1 MNFKRF
7 FEQSLITES
16 KQEIMNLG
24 YPPIMAKLFFK
35 RFGRNAYLIA
45 KWYRDY
51 RTHDPTEN
59 WFNWVHDGLWANSR
73 FRITLPDMIKLYQA
87 TDSPENYIKALEKLD
102 LSIDNKEYYNDYYLQ
117 EQRQLLEKQIE
128 NKMFSETF
136 FVYYSL
142 INDVTSGKLRNV
154 APYKNLKF
162 WEAQHKYD
170 QKNIFQEKQP
180 LKIYNN
186 GFRWIDVGK
195 KCTLVGHL
203 MKNCG
208 SAGVMSS
215 DENRTMIALFDPEN
229 KPHVV
234 VTYSPNQ
241 KRISGDEGVAS
252 TEVKVKYHRYILDL
266 AQFLGANF
274 DAKSKSLGIK
284 YKLKDKATNI
294 RKIKSGHFD
303 QYFTFNVGP
312 QVYYTDSHS
321 VVSKQDLEK
330 IKQAL
335 ATKQINLINKQKSLI
350 AMMFNYHNKEDLIRF
365 GVNYIPINQFQST

>member
-59 WFNWVHDGLWANSR
+59 WFNWVHDGSQALQ
-73 FRITLPDMIKLYQA
+73 LPDMIKLYQA

-117 EQRQLLEKQIE
+117 EKRQLLEKQIE
-128 NKMFSETF
+128 NKMFSEIF

-162 WEAQHKYD
+162 LEAQHKYD